1 MMRCEIQ
8 EDLIAFVMFVISF
21 PLVLLC
27 SLAFPCSLFFS
38 AFMCAFIIIINNHN
52 THQVKMYNN

>member
-1 MMRCEIQ
+1 MRCEIQ
-8 EDLIAFVMFVISF
+8 EDLIAFVTSF

-38 AFMCAFIIIINNHN
+38 AFLCAFIIIYLLLLLTIT
-52 THQVKMYNN
+52 THTK